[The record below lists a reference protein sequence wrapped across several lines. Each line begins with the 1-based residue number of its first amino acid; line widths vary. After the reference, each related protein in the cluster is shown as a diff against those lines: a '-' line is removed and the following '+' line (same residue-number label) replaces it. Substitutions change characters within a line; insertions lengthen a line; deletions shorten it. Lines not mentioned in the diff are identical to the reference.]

1 MEDGTY
7 TLEELSEGRGWA
19 EWAIKDAIR
28 TAFPSRMLHSDQQP
42 YDVLRLKDGTFQV
55 KYNPNKL

>member
-7 TLEELSEGRGWA
+7 TLEELSEGLGWSKS
-19 EWAIKDAIR
+19 AIKDAIR
-28 TAFPSRMLHSDQQP
+28 TAFPSPMLYRDQQP